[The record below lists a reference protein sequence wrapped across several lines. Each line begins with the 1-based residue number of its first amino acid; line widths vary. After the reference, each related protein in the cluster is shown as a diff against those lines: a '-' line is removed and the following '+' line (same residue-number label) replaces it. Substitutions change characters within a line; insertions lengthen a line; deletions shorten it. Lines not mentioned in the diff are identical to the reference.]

1 MAQSLLY
8 IGQEQLPFW
17 RIIMGIFSRMTD
29 IIHANLNAML
39 DKAEDPEKIVR
50 LMVQEMEDTLV
61 EARTAA
67 ARAIADKKELS
78 RRHAHLMAEAQEW
91 QDKAELAIRKDREDL
106 AKAALIEKN
115 SLELTAESIEGQIDD
130 VEEGLAKLNADIAGL
145 EEKLKDA
152 RTRQKSLLLRH
163 NTAAK
168 QLEVRRQIY
177 DNKFDDALMRFEK
190 FERKMDHVEGRI
202 ESYEMGRG
210 KTLRDEFMGLE
221 DEDHLQDQLKALR
234 EKVEQA

>member
-1 MAQSLLY
+1 
-8 IGQEQLPFW
+8 
-17 RIIMGIFSRMTD
+17 MGIFSRMTD

-78 RRHAHLMAEAQEW
+78 RRHSGFLAEAADW

-106 AKAALIEKN
+106 AKAALVEKN
-115 SLELTAESIEGQIDD
+115 RLELNAETIEGQVND
-130 VEEGLAKLNADIAGL
+130 VDEGLAKLNADIASL
-145 EEKLKDA
+145 EEKLADA
-152 RTRQKSLLLRH
+152 RNRQKSLVLRQ
-163 NTAAK
+163 NTASK

-177 DNKFDDALMRFEK
+177 DNKFDDALTRFEK
-190 FERKMDHVEGRI
+190 FERKMDHVEGRV
-202 ESYEMGRG
+202 EAYEVGRTR
-210 KTLRDEFMGLE
+210 TLRDEFAGLTD
-221 DEDHLQDQLKALR
+221 DEDLQSQLAELR
-234 EKVEQA
+234 KKVSES

>member
-1 MAQSLLY
+1 
-8 IGQEQLPFW
+8 
-17 RIIMGIFSRMTD
+17 MGIFSRMTD

-78 RRHAHLMAEAQEW
+78 RRHSGFLAEAADW

-106 AKAALIEKN
+106 AKAALVEKN
-115 SLELTAESIEGQIDD
+115 RLELNAETIEGQVND
-130 VEEGLAKLNADIAGL
+130 VDEGLAKLNADISL
-145 EEKLKDA
+145 VL
-152 RTRQKSLLLRH
+152 RQ
-163 NTAAK
+163 NTASK

-177 DNKFDDALMRFEK
+177 DNKFDDALTRFEK
-190 FERKMDHVEGRI
+190 FERKMDHVEGRV
-202 ESYEMGRG
+202 EAYEVGRTR
-210 KTLRDEFMGLE
+210 TLRDEFAGLTD
-221 DEDHLQDQLKALR
+221 DEDLQSQLAELRKKVSGYCCPNLVIPSLRNCLAQNQKHLECR
-234 EKVEQA
+234 